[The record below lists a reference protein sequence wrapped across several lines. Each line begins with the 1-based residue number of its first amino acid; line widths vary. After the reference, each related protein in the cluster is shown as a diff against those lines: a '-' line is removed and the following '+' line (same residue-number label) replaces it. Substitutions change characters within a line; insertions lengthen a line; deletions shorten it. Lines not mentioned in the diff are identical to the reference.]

1 MIGGTVRQSGE
12 QGMPDRTI
20 DSILAAVDLAA
31 APNED
36 QTLRSD
42 PAAAS
47 VATCLPVIEPL
58 CLVRPDLPVSFGN
71 MERVRIPNDAT
82 YSPVALTDLAIAA
95 PLLSRLVLGATLPGR
110 LVQAAALA
118 VYAGSAARDWL
129 ERLGVRK
136 IDFLREFGA
145 DARHLE
151 EMPASI
157 REAEITVLAE
167 RLNDSYTP
175 DRIAL
180 RELAPIVDAHLTNY
194 IAAITGQRVETSTE
208 VRSISLVQFIF
219 PFALGAAD
227 MLSGDIS
234 IFHDAGVFQPHVVAH
249 EFCHRK
255 GYWGE
260 LEAQALAYLALSSSG
275 EAVLVQSAL
284 CERLHRNLRVL
295 VGDDEAA
302 FDSRVR
308 SLGLRNELTTQFL
321 SLRPQLGPLARST
334 AETMRA
340 LYDLR
345 MRLTGQNGISDYD
358 VGFTNFLYSFESSG
372 TARQRPSGSGT
383 LR

>member
-1 MIGGTVRQSGE
+1 
-12 QGMPDRTI
+12 
-20 DSILAAVDLAA
+20 
-31 APNED
+31 
-36 QTLRSD
+36 
-42 PAAAS
+42 
-47 VATCLPVIEPL
+47 
-58 CLVRPDLPVSFGN
+58 

-82 YSPVALTDLAIAA
+82 YSPIALTDLAIAA

-118 VYAGSAARDWL
+118 VYAGSAARDWF

-136 IDFLREFGA
+136 IDFLSEFGG
-145 DARHLE
+145 DVRHLE
-151 EMPASI
+151 EMPAAI

-180 RELAPIVDAHLTNY
+180 RELAPIVDGHLTNY

-208 VRSISLVQFIF
+208 VRSVSLVQFIF

-260 LEAQALAYLALSSSG
+260 LEAQALAYLALSASG
-275 EAVLVQSAL
+275 EPVLVQSAL
-284 CERLHRNLRVL
+284 CERLHRNLRVFS
-295 VGDDEAA
+295 GDDEAA
-302 FDSRVR
+302 FDFRVR
-308 SLGLRNELTTQFL
+308 NLGLRSELATQL
-321 SLRPQLGPLARST
+321 EALRPQLGPLAKST

-358 VGFTNFLYSFESSG
+358 LGFTNFLYTFESSS
-372 TARQRPSGSGT
+372 TARQRPSAGGT
-383 LR
+383 LS

>member
-1 MIGGTVRQSGE
+1 
-12 QGMPDRTI
+12 
-20 DSILAAVDLAA
+20 
-31 APNED
+31 
-36 QTLRSD
+36 
-42 PAAAS
+42 
-47 VATCLPVIEPL
+47 
-58 CLVRPDLPVSFGN
+58 

-82 YSPVALTDLAIAA
+82 YSPVALTDLAIVA
-95 PLLSRLVLGATLPGR
+95 PLVSRLILGATLPGR

-118 VYAGSAARDWL
+118 VYAGSAARDWF

-145 DARHLE
+145 DVRHLE
-151 EMPASI
+151 EMPVSI
-157 REAEITVLAE
+157 REAEITVLTE
-167 RLNDSYTP
+167 RLNDSYTA
-175 DRIAL
+175 DRITL

-208 VRSISLVQFIF
+208 VRSVSLVQFIF

-234 IFHDAGVFQPHVVAH
+234 IFQDAGVFQPHVVAH

-260 LEAQALAYLALSSSG
+260 LEAQALAYLALTSSG
-275 EAVLVQSAL
+275 ETVLVQSAL
-284 CERLHRNLRVL
+284 CERLHRNLRAL

-302 FDSRVR
+302 FDFRVR
-308 SLGLRNELTTQFL
+308 DLGLRSELATQL
-321 SLRPQLGPLARST
+321 QSLRPQLGPLAKST
-334 AETMRA
+334 AETMRT

-345 MRLTGQNGISDYD
+345 MRLTGQNGVSDYD
-358 VGFTNFLYSFESSG
+358 VGFTNFLYTFESSG
-372 TARQRPSGSGT
+372 TARQRPSGSGS